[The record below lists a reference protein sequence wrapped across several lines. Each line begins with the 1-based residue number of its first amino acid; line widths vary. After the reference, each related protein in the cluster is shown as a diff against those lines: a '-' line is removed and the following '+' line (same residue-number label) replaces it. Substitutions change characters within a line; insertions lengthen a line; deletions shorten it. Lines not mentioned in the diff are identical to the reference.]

1 MKIYLRKLC
10 LLEKAF
16 FFFSK
21 KDVPGGGKKCPFPHM
36 HIPKVFRR
44 FNYTIKNEEIQ
55 FTEDE

>member
-1 MKIYLRKLC
+1 M
-10 LLEKAF
+10 
-16 FFFSK
+16 
-21 KDVPGGGKKCPFPHM
+21 PFPHM